1 MIFSFSRTLLRGMER
16 GELNSLVERIDT
28 GLAFHHRAPAG
39 LYMDAGMRRDCDP
52 TPRFAIAILRHDLRL
67 RSYATICDCD
77 PAICDCDPAIFIAI
91 LRFSLRSYDFHCDPA
106 MLRGCESF
114 MCRNPLRSFSG

>member
-77 PAICDCDPAIFIAI
+77 PTPRFAIAILRFAIAI
-91 LRFSLRSYDFHCDPA
+91 LRFSLRSCDFHCDPTIFIA
-106 MLRGCESF
+106 ILRC
-114 MCRNPLRSFSG
+114 

>member
-52 TPRFAIAILRHDLRL
+52 TPRFAIAILRF
-67 RSYATICDCD
+67 A
-77 PAICDCDPAIFIAI
+77 IAI
-91 LRFSLRSYDFHCDPA
+91 LRFSLRSCDFHCDPTIFIA
-106 MLRGCESF
+106 ILRC
-114 MCRNPLRSFSG
+114 

>member
-52 TPRFAIAILRHDLRL
+52 TPRFAIAILRF
-67 RSYATICDCD
+67 A
-77 PAICDCDPAIFIAI
+77 IAI